1 MSAFAAH
8 SAPAVV
14 RAAVPAAGK
23 AKAARRAMSV
33 RSKAVAEPE
42 VAAAGLEERGDV
54 RNVAIIAHVDH
65 GKTTLVDSMLA
76 QSKVFRE
83 NEKVET
89 RVMDSNDLERERGI
103 TILSKNTAVSYKG
116 SKVSAERARAR
127 RAHCCWR
134 WPPPTRPIPPAR
146 SLSVC
151 SRAPCASG
159 RPAGEVS
166 RWRRSRRRGRG
177 QNARGAAR
185 TPLTRAPRARPRT
198 RASPPPDQHR

>member
-1 MSAFAAH
+1 MPPSRAISTMRAC
-8 SAPAVV
+8 S
-14 RAAVPAAGK
+14 AAVPAAGK

-127 RAHCCWR
+127 RVHCCWR
-134 WPPPTRPIPPAR
+134 WPPPTRPIPPLAR
-146 SLSVC
+146 S
-151 SRAPCASG
+151 PCA
-159 RPAGEVS
+159 RVLRVPLAG
-166 RWRRSRRRGRG
+166 
-177 QNARGAAR
+177 
-185 TPLTRAPRARPRT
+185 PRARCPGGVGRGGGGGGGGRSPR
-198 RASPPPDQHR
+198 